1 MVIYSW
7 FTQKIWWVSIV
18 LYVYQRGNWNCTSYL
33 KQGCKEIETRLRVF
47 ISRDWTEADL
57 YPAHG
62 KIVVSN
68 HLVGG
73 IPTPLK
79 NMSSSVGMIIPNIWK
94 NMFQTTNQ
102 LWLTNDSFQ
111 K

>member
-1 MVIYSW
+1 MVS
-7 FTQKIWWVSIV
+7 FHSFVC
-18 LYVYQRGNWNCTSYL
+18 LPEGNWNCTSYL

-73 IPTPLK
+73 IPTHLK
-79 NMSSSVGMIIPNIWK
+79 KTSVP
-94 NMFQTTNQ
+94 
-102 LWLTNDSFQ
+102 
-111 K
+111 